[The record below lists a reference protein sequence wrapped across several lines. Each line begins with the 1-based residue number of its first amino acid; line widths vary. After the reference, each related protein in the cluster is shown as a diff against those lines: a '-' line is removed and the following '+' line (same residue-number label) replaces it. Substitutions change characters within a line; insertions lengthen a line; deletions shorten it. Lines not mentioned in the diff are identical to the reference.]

1 MLIKNTS
8 KIIIEVQIELLF
20 DDGSKKK
27 DIIKVGDKVKL
38 VYRKNFKKIE
48 NIGIIRAVTT
58 RLDRCQDQKNGTA
71 CRQSFVCPYLEV
83 DFSEDFESYKDRIPV
98 DDILDFEIIE
108 RADPEGIDPTNFSIA
123 GYGALGF
130 AGVFDNDC
138 ENEENDDDYD
148 YDDEDDYEEGGCP
161 CA

>member
-58 RLDRCQDQKNGTA
+58 RLDRYQDQKNGTA

-138 ENEENDDDYD
+138 ENTDDYD